1 MQRHLLF
8 LNAWVVL
15 LLMRLACAGHK
26 CVWIHG
32 TVRCHKDPS
41 RNLNVEVRVYDRDG
55 LSVAKIIDPDDLMG
69 VTFTSEDGSFQLD
82 GCGED
87 IDWVPGI
94 PNNPEPYLQ
103 ILHYCN
109 RQTGEIIKLPPFR
122 IFVPNTYEVGTVDL
136 DLPIQ
141 ASSAKNST

>member
-1 MQRHLLF
+1 MLF
-8 LNAWVVL
+8 IINTQIKWGLNWWWYKSSFL
-15 LLMRLACAGHK
+15 R
-26 CVWIHG
+26 
-32 TVRCHKDPS
+32 
-41 RNLNVEVRVYDRDG
+41 
-55 LSVAKIIDPDDLMG
+55 